1 MKYLIIIWM
10 NINLLVLVDKTSM
23 VNLTS
28 NVVNRDAFLDNL
40 KSLNNLFIDPLYFC
54 SSALIPKAKSIQNGN
69 TSTANI
75 FYYWILRNKK
85 CMNFSDTKLNFYEA
99 LRVCKRNNYY
109 SSNSHLIHRK
119 EIEYLYTNRR
129 NNTIG
134 LDVLQIYSK
143 LNKKQLKRLA
153 NKLTIRNVNSK
164 NTPQLN
170 EDITIW
176 LDDNHYADFTCN
188 SKDLAP
194 IMRLNN
200 QNCQNG
206 CFECAKRNSTLH
218 YYICVKGVNYK
229 VPLNSYCNTNDLSLY
244 EIKNNNNLYYQ
255 ANNQIYICQGDLR
268 CVDYVCKCKPNR
280 KNDKVCQ

>member
-1 MKYLIIIWM
+1 MKYLIITWM
-10 NINLLVLVDKTSM
+10 YINLLVLIDMASM
-23 VNLTS
+23 S
-28 NVVNRDAFLDNL
+28 NVTSTNNRDAFLENL

-54 SSALIPKAKSIQNGN
+54 SSALIPSKSLQNGN

-119 EIEYLYTNRR
+119 EIEYLYSNRR
-129 NNTIG
+129 NHTVG
-134 LDVLQIYSK
+134 LDILQIYSK
-143 LNKKQLKRLA
+143 LNRKQIKRLV
-153 NKLTIRNVNSK
+153 KHTIRNTNLK
-164 NTPQLN
+164 NTNPN

-176 LDDNHYADFTCN
+176 LEDNHYADFTCN

-194 IMRLNN
+194 IVRYNN
-200 QNCQNG
+200 HKCQNG
-206 CFECAKRNSTLH
+206 CFECEKRNSSIH

-229 VPLNSYCNTNDLSLY
+229 VPLNSYCNTNDLSQY
-244 EIKNNNNLYYQ
+244 EIKNSNNLYFQ
-255 ANNQIYICQGDLR
+255 ASNQIYLCQGDLQ
-268 CVDYVCKCKPNR
+268 CFDYVCKCKNNR
-280 KNDKVCQ
+280 KNNKDCQ